1 MSRLTVCKYSRI
13 GCPWRGPVHESS
25 AHENECP
32 HPNKSG
38 ADVMGA
44 LMVIDQK
51 NEEEKQFYDA
61 IFELLSYEKIT
72 FNGNYISTSPSR
84 SLNKFTVVQIKFW
97 LLLEFQNH
105 SNSRKH

>member
-72 FNGNYISTSPSR
+72 FNGNYISHKSILFLKHS
-84 SLNKFTVVQIKFW
+84 W

-105 SNSRKH
+105 SNSRKR